1 DYRDRAYVPGR
12 EREWD
17 RERGLGRD
25 WPEPEPW
32 AARDREGADRDW
44 WARERAWTD
53 DDWRGRDW
61 RDRDREWG
69 DRERDWSW
77 RSQPLGARPYREGRW
92 DVDEGRTQFGPPA
105 RGMGYAYPSG
115 AWQQRGRG
123 PKNYKRSDTRIYEDI
138 CDRLSLGDVDAE
150 NIEVSVSNGEVTLS
164 GTVRDREDK
173 YRAEDIAE
181 SVLG

>member
-1 DYRDRAYVPGR
+1 
-12 EREWD
+12 
-17 RERGLGRD
+17 
-25 WPEPEPW
+25 
-32 AARDREGADRDW
+32 
-44 WARERAWTD
+44 
-53 DDWRGRDW
+53 
-61 RDRDREWG
+61 
-69 DRERDWSW
+69 
-77 RSQPLGARPYREGRW
+77 
-92 DVDEGRTQFGPPA
+92 
-105 RGMGYAYPSG
+105 GYAYPSG

-181 SVLG
+181 SVLGVRDVHNNIRVQREGSLGMSETSTSNQPGSMLGISPDPGTKD